1 MKRLFIIL
9 TAVLAFAA
17 CQKPIDFYGDETSRC
32 VVVNALAQ
40 EDSTFCARLTFS
52 RFFLSNKPFEEIT
65 NASLVLNVNGSD
77 YAASYRDSGNYEF
90 NYIPQ
95 PGDSLTLTAIVPG
108 YDPITASTRVPKRPV
123 VKEVTGDRRLINENY
138 SEHYIYEIKFKLE
151 DDANERNYYRLKVRL
166 RDTCCERR
174 FSNYDYNTSTY
185 QDTILDTLYYN
196 YSKCSYTL
204 EDMYIV
210 DEEVLGSLVNSLN
223 GDAQGS
229 YYGQE
234 LLFTD
239 DKINGKTHEI
249 KLNIDRYNDS
259 YYYNNILVWQN
270 IAFDVVLESLSE
282 EYFYYL
288 VTTHK
293 QLDNDELAG
302 IISEPTAIIS
312 NVKGGIGVLGATS
325 CFTESLRYHFV
336 YEDSDNR

>member
-1 MKRLFIIL
+1 
-9 TAVLAFAA
+9 
-17 CQKPIDFYGDETSRC
+17 
-32 VVVNALAQ
+32 
-40 EDSTFCARLTFS
+40 
-52 RFFLSNKPFEEIT
+52 
-65 NASLVLNVNGSD
+65 
-77 YAASYRDSGNYEF
+77 
-90 NYIPQ
+90 
-95 PGDSLTLTAIVPG
+95 
-108 YDPITASTRVPKRPV
+108 TRVPRRPV
-123 VKEVTGDRRLINENY
+123 VKDVTGDRRLINENY